1 MQVYAGVPTKLFRGH
16 FCLFNYLLNSIVG
29 AVLHKPTWKTNEG
42 VKYLIITFMSAIGYI
57 ILGFSILFTL
67 VWSLRVREKARSE
80 QATEKGM
87 ELQGFLMT
95 VSIVLVIV
103 LHLSPF
109 HLLWMLPASFI
120 LGLLSMTT
128 PLRIL
133 WIFSSIYF
141 LLWYIGIRNEGR
153 RLYVS
158 GEYDKAI
165 DAFKEEIR
173 KKPTSAEAYFN
184 LGLAY
189 GKTGELEK
197 EVAAYEQAIKLKPN
211 VSATYFNLGTAYNI
225 IGNKKKAIAAF
236 NDAIRLDSDYV
247 KARYTVCKIYVEVGD
262 RENANKEYR
271 ILQERDK
278 RISEE
283 LEQLINSM

>member
-1 MQVYAGVPTKLFRGH
+1 MTV
-16 FCLFNYLLNSIVG
+16 
-29 AVLHKPTWKTNEG
+29 
-42 VKYLIITFMSAIGYI
+42 IGYI

-67 VWSLRVREKARSE
+67 AWCFRVREKARSE

-95 VSIVLVIV
+95 VSIVLVLL

-109 HLLWMLPASFI
+109 HLLWMIPASFI

-141 LLWYIGIRNEGR
+141 SFWYIGISNVGR
-153 RLYVS
+153 KHYVA

-165 DAFKEEIR
+165 EAFKEDIS

-184 LGLAY
+184 LGLAF
-189 GKTGELEK
+189 GKTGQTEK
-197 EVAAYEQAIKLKPN
+197 EIAAYEQAIKLKPN
-211 VSATYFNLGTAYNI
+211 VSSTYFNLGTAYND
-225 IGNKKKAIAAF
+225 IGQKQKAIAAF
-236 NDAIRLDSDYV
+236 NDAIRLNSDYI
-247 KARYTVCKIYVEVGD
+247 KARYNVCKIYIEVGD
-262 RENANKEYR
+262 RENANKEYE
-271 ILQERDK
+271 ILKGKDNK
-278 RISEE
+278 ISEE
-283 LEQLINSM
+283 LESLINAM

>member
-1 MQVYAGVPTKLFRGH
+1 MNV
-16 FCLFNYLLNSIVG
+16 
-29 AVLHKPTWKTNEG
+29 
-42 VKYLIITFMSAIGYI
+42 IGYI
-57 ILGFSILFTL
+57 ILGLCILFTL
-67 VWSLRVREKARSE
+67 VWCLRVREKARNE

-95 VSIVLVIV
+95 VSIVLVLS

-141 LLWYIGIRNEGR
+141 AFWYIGISNEGR
-153 RLYVS
+153 KHYVA

-165 DAFKEEIR
+165 EAFKEEIR

-189 GKTGELEK
+189 GKTGQPDK
-197 EVAAYEQAIKLKPN
+197 EIAAYEQAIKLKPN
-211 VSATYFNLGTAYNI
+211 VSSTYYNLATVYND
-225 IGNKKKAIAAF
+225 IGQKQNAIAAF
-236 NDAIRLDSDYV
+236 KDAIRLNPDYI
-247 KARYTVCKIYVEVGD
+247 KAHYSICKIYIEIGD
-262 RENANKEYR
+262 RGNALNELE
-271 ILQERDK
+271 ILKKMDNDLA
-278 RISEE
+278 EE
-283 LEQLINSM
+283 LLPKIQAM

>member
-1 MQVYAGVPTKLFRGH
+1 MNV
-16 FCLFNYLLNSIVG
+16 
-29 AVLHKPTWKTNEG
+29 
-42 VKYLIITFMSAIGYI
+42 IGYI
-57 ILGFSILFTL
+57 ILGLCILFTL
-67 VWSLRVREKARSE
+67 VWCLRVREKARNE

-95 VSIVLVIV
+95 VSIVLVLS

-141 LLWYIGIRNEGR
+141 AFWYIGISNEGR
-153 RLYVS
+153 KHYVA

-165 DAFKEEIR
+165 EAFKEEIR

-189 GKTGELEK
+189 GKTGQPDK
-197 EVAAYEQAIKLKPN
+197 EIAAYEQAIKLKPN
-211 VSATYFNLGTAYNI
+211 VSSTYYNLATVYND
-225 IGNKKKAIAAF
+225 IGQKQNAIAAF
-236 NDAIRLDSDYV
+236 KDAIRLNPDYI
-247 KARYTVCKIYVEVGD
+247 KARYSICKIYIEIGD
-262 RENANKEYR
+262 RGNALNELE
-271 ILQERDK
+271 ILKKMDNDLA
-278 RISEE
+278 EE
-283 LEQLINSM
+283 LLPKIQAM

>member
-1 MQVYAGVPTKLFRGH
+1 MVTF
-16 FCLFNYLLNSIVG
+16 SD
-29 AVLHKPTWKTNEG
+29 
-42 VKYLIITFMSAIGYI
+42 IISYI
-57 ILGFSILFTL
+57 ILGLSILFTL
-67 VWSLRVREKARSE
+67 GWCLRVREKVRSE

-95 VSIVLVIV
+95 VSIVLV
-103 LHLSPF
+103 LLLPLTPF

-141 LLWYIGIRNEGR
+141 SFWYIGIRNEGR
-153 RLYVS
+153 KHYVS

-165 DAFKEEIR
+165 EVFKEEIR

-189 GKTGELEK
+189 GKTGQQEK
-197 EVAAYEQAIKLKPN
+197 EIAAYEQAIKLKPN
-211 VSATYFNLGTAYNI
+211 VSSTYFNLGTTYND
-225 IGNKKKAIAAF
+225 IGHKQKAIVAF
-236 NDAIRLDSDYV
+236 NDAIRLNSDYN
-247 KARYTVCKIYVEVGD
+247 KARYNICKIYIELGD
-262 RENANKEYR
+262 RENAIKEYE
-271 ILQERDK
+271 ILKVKDNK
-278 RISEE
+278 FSEE
-283 LEQLINSM
+283 LELLINAM

>member
-1 MQVYAGVPTKLFRGH
+1 MNV
-16 FCLFNYLLNSIVG
+16 
-29 AVLHKPTWKTNEG
+29 
-42 VKYLIITFMSAIGYI
+42 IGYI
-57 ILGFSILFTL
+57 ILGLSILFTL
-67 VWSLRVREKARSE
+67 VWCLRVREKARNE

-95 VSIVLVIV
+95 VSIVLVLL

-128 PLRIL
+128 PLRML

-141 LLWYIGIRNEGR
+141 AFWYIGISNVGR
-153 RLYVS
+153 KHYVA

-165 DAFKEEIR
+165 EAFKEEIR

-189 GKTGELEK
+189 GKTGQPDK
-197 EVAAYEQAIKLKPN
+197 EITAYEQAIKLKPN
-211 VSATYFNLGTAYNI
+211 VSSTYYNLATVYND
-225 IGNKKKAIAAF
+225 IGQKQNAIAAF
-236 NDAIRLDSDYV
+236 KDAIRLNPDYI
-247 KARYTVCKIYVEVGD
+247 KARYAICKIYIEMGD
-262 RENANKEYR
+262 RGNALNELE
-271 ILQERDK
+271 ILKKMDK
-278 RISEE
+278 GLAEE
-283 LEQLINSM
+283 LLPNIQAM